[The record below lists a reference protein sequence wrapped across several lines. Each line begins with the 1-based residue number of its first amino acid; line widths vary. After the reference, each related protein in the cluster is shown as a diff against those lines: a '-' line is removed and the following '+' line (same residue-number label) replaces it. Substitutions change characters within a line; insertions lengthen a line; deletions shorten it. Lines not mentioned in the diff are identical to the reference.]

1 MLGFAFR
8 LLSLVALV
16 LAVVTATMD
25 SIESV
30 SSSEVVLTPLGMAW
44 SQMSPMTLALAQ
56 AQSEQYIGTWF
67 WNDAAMWFLRQPT
80 FAVFLGLSLLSWMI
94 GYRKPKAAG
103 RFAA

>member
-1 MLGFAFR
+1 MLRFAFR

-16 LAVVTATMD
+16 LAVITATMD

-44 SQMSPMTLALAQ
+44 SQMSPRTLALAQ
-56 AQSEQYIGTWF
+56 VEAERYIGPWF
-67 WNDAAMWFLRQPT
+67 WNEVAMWLLRQPT
-80 FAVFLGLSLLSWMI
+80 FAVFLGLALLFWMI
-94 GYRKPKAAG
+94 GYKKPKAAG